1 MGSRYRQR
9 YYQEWHFER
18 EQGVVNTDQEWWV
31 DIPKPIQAP
40 RPGLYWAIEI
50 HQIEYKID
58 PSYVGITEAVLY
70 RTQHVSLSTSPR
82 TGKLPF
88 ITGPAD
94 PDNIWFLHR
103 HLHSPLLSL
112 LSATDIV
119 EHTRR
124 KDLARY
130 TDDKGYGKLLI
141 GDHLYVQLS
150 TASCA
155 SVTKLQF
162 AIEFT
167 WTQVGCQELL
177 GVYQG
182 RLNEA

>member
-9 YYQEWHFER
+9 YYQEWHIER
-18 EQGVVNTDQEWWV
+18 TQAVLDTNQEWWC
-31 DIPKPIQAP
+31 DIPKPVQPP

-50 HQIEYKID
+50 HQIEYKIRPD
-58 PSYVGITEAVLY
+58 YIPVTEAVTL
-70 RTQHVSLSTSPR
+70 REQNISLSTSPR

-88 ITGPAD
+88 VTGPSD
-94 PDNIWFLHR
+94 PDNIWWFHR
-103 HLHSPLLSL
+103 HFQSPLLSL
-112 LSATDIV
+112 FSSIGSK
-119 EHTRR
+119 EQTRR
-124 KDLARY
+124 ENLARF
-130 TDDKGYGKLLI
+130 TDDKGYGKLLV
-141 GDHLYVQLS
+141 GDHLFLQLNTVGS
-150 TASCA
+150 A
-155 SVTKLQF
+155 SVVIIEF